1 MRLLAL
7 LLSLPALS
15 ASGADWVPI
24 ANHAREKLELDRGS
38 IVRQGDWGT
47 AWDRTT
53 YEPGRSPSAAGD
65 VEFRVARTL
74 VRYDCARRTV
84 VPVVRSFSQSE
95 GPEILR
101 QNVEGAEL
109 PQPVVPDTPR
119 DRMLD
124 MVCKVKPP
132 PERSIAAKPAVPVGQ
147 PLPVASA
154 KAAAP
159 AGAKPEAAKEDKA
172 GAEPTKAAD
181 KGQGEK
187 PAEPKAANAKAPEGK
202 EAPPK
207 TADAKAPEGKG
218 ADAKG
223 ARPEQAGSD
232 KAAEG
237 QKKEDPKSAAA
248 GHKPV
253 EGKGAPPG
261 HEALAGK
268 KPATAPGHGKPGD
281 KAAEAKPA
289 DEHAG
294 AEKEG
299 HDKKK
304 VHWSYTGNNGVQQ
317 WHKLSPEFA
326 ACAEGKR
333 QSPIDIRD
341 GVRSQLEPIVF
352 NYKPSGLRVVNNGHT
367 IEVKYEPGSSIT
379 IGETTY
385 ALIQFHF
392 HRPAEERVNGRAFD
406 MVAHLVHKSTEG
418 KLAVVAVLM
427 MTGDENAF
435 IKTLWN
441 NLPLDV
447 DMEERLESVKIDAS
461 QLLPKIRGYYTYMGS
476 LTTPPCTEGVRWIVM
491 RTPVQISRSQVQ
503 TFSRVYEMNARPV
516 QAANGRL
523 VKEVL

>member
-1 MRLLAL
+1 MRLTAL
-7 LLSLPALS
+7 LLSLPALG
-15 ASGADWVPI
+15 AFGADWVPI
-24 ANHAREKLELDRGS
+24 SNFAREKLELDRGS

-53 YEPGRSPSAAGD
+53 YEPGRAPAAAGD

-84 VPVVRSFSQSE
+84 VPVVRSFSQSD

-132 PERSIAAKPAVPVGQ
+132 PEKSLAAKPAVPVGQ
-147 PLPVASA
+147 PLPVASV
-154 KAAAP
+154 KASAP
-159 AGAKPEAAKEDKA
+159 AGAKAEAAKEDKSA
-172 GAEPTKAAD
+172 AEQAKAAD

-187 PAEPKAANAKAPEGK
+187 PAAPKTANAKEPDGK

-207 TADAKAPEGKG
+207 AAEAKPADGKAAKAEPAKAEG
-218 ADAKG
+218 
-223 ARPEQAGSD
+223 D
-232 KAAEG
+232 KAAAE
-237 QKKEDPKSAAA
+237 KKDAPKTAAA
-248 GHKPV
+248 SQGHKPV
-253 EGKGAPPG
+253 EGKGPPPG
-261 HEALAGK
+261 HETPKDKNAA
-268 KPATAPGHGKPGD
+268 AAHGKPGE
-281 KAAEAKPA
+281 KTAEARPA

-294 AEKEG
+294 AEKDG

-304 VHWSYTGNNGVQQ
+304 VHWSYTGTNGVQQ

-352 NYKPSGLRVVNNGHT
+352 SYKPSGLRVVNNGHT

-392 HRPAEERVNGRAFD
+392 HHPAEERVNGRAFD
-406 MVAHLVHKSTEG
+406 MVAHLVHKSTDG

-427 MTGDENAF
+427 MTGDENPF

-447 DMEERLESVKIDAS
+447 DMEERLESVKIDATN
-461 QLLPKIRGYYTYMGS
+461 LLPKIRGYYTYMGS

-491 RTPVQISRSQVQ
+491 RTPVQISRTQVQ